1 MGKRIAVVGAG
12 ALGGYVGGYFA
23 RDGHDVTLIDMC
35 RAELPIALLKE
46 ARQTIARLLFRSGQ
60 RVVPSGTRFLLNDS
74 YLWGLG
80 LHVPGASHTELAE
93 MTTDIVRAFR
103 ASSVSPDVGEGIVGR
118 AYGRA
123 IGLAILHGGDLRFL
137 NVDARL
143 ARLLHPRARM
153 QVRTVEELEA
163 HLGGHSLGLFF
174 GMTTGVDDCL
184 SPGGM
189 WMFSDDDWEALFQ

>member
-1 MGKRIAVVGAG
+1 MDHV
-12 ALGGYVGGYFA
+12 ALG
-23 RDGHDVTLIDMC
+23 VTLIDMC
-35 RAELPIALLKE
+35 RAELPIALLKQ
-46 ARQTIARLLFRSGQ
+46 ARQRLARF
-60 RVVPSGTRFLLNDS
+60 VYPSGRRVLPIGTEFLFNDS

-123 IGLAILHGGDLRFL
+123 IGLAILHGGDLRVV

-143 ARLLHPRARM
+143 ARFLHPRAL
-153 QVRTVEELEA
+153 VEVETVDELEA
-163 HLGGHSLGLFF
+163 QVGGYSLALFF
-174 GMTTGVDDCL
+174 GMATGVDDCL

-189 WMFSDDDWEALFQ
+189 WMYSEEEWAALFQ